1 MAIVPYAAAA
11 AAAQKTLSPSAL
23 RSASRQTEGMLRIP
37 SRLQSAI
44 DNFLGGTP
52 PLYVYMCVYAAFTR
66 IVFKICVL
74 YATYK
79 CRYRKPE

>member
-11 AAAQKTLSPSAL
+11 AAQKALSPSAL

-52 PLYVYMCVYAAFTR
+52 ICIYVCVSCIYSDSR
-66 IVFKICVL
+66 KNMRVL
-74 YATYK
+74 CYV
-79 CRYRKPE
+79 EM